1 MQAAGFDF
9 LPSYFHHD
17 FALLPNG
24 HVILLTNFTR
34 NFTDLPGYPGT
45 TAVLGDGIVDL
56 DESWNPVWAWN
67 SFDYLD
73 VNRHLFGLPDWIHG
87 NALVYS
93 AADGNLLLSMRH
105 QSWVLKIDYNGAG
118 AGDILWKLGYQGD
131 FALTQGDIP
140 TADPSLWFSF
150 QHFPSIISQA
160 GSETTLAVWDN
171 GDFRVLNSSGTTCG
185 PRLRTFLAIRE
196 RPFSKSRKAPWL
208 PI

>member
-17 FALLPNG
+17 FALLPDG

-56 DESWNPVWAWN
+56 DENWNPVWAWN

-73 VNRHLFGLPDWIHG
+73 VNRHLFGLPDWTHG

-105 QSWVLKIDYNGAG
+105 QSWVLKIDYNNGAG

-131 FALTQGDIP
+131 FAMTQGDIP
-140 TADPSLWFSF
+140 TADPSL
-150 QHFPSIISQA
+150 
-160 GSETTLAVWDN
+160 
-171 GDFRVLNSSGTTCG
+171 
-185 PRLRTFLAIRE
+185 
-196 RPFSKSRKAPWL
+196 
-208 PI
+208 